1 MNILFIL
8 GNGFDLAQG
17 LKTSYSDFYDYLQA
31 VTPKSALERKVM
43 LDIEA
48 DYKTWADMEEAL
60 GKYSSKWKDSQ
71 DFLSVVSFLKG
82 HLKDYLQTQNDA
94 VSGMNLSTEKLVND
108 ICFPERHLSPK
119 GQYVF
124 DSLSIATSTNRIIR
138 CVTFNYTNTFE
149 QVLSSAIRDSRV
161 LRKQGDLQISF
172 KDIMHIHGALDDMT
186 LLGVNDVD
194 QIDNIAF
201 RDNQG
206 LIEEFVKPEVNEG
219 CENAR
224 NDFFERWIR
233 EANVIVIFG
242 VSMGVTDNRWWRA
255 IGNVLNRDSYSP
267 PIVFYFP
274 FDPGK
279 NVDEHKNYLRRWS
292 NEFTSF
298 LRQRMDLKI
307 SEKAINNHVLV
318 GINSGI
324 FRLNK

>member
-31 VTPKSALERKVM
+31 VTPKSALEREVM

-60 GKYSSKWKDSQ
+60 GKYSSKWNDSR
-71 DFLSVVSFLKG
+71 DFLSVVSFLKR
-82 HLKDYLQTQNDA
+82 HLTDYLRTQNDA
-94 VSGMNLSTEKLVND
+94 VAGMNLSTEKLVND
-108 ICFPERHLSPK
+108 ICFPERYLSPK
-119 GQYVF
+119 GQYRF
-124 DSLSIATSTNRIIR
+124 ESSSTATSTNRIIR
-138 CVTFNYTNTFE
+138 CVTFNYTSTFE
-149 QVLSSAIRDSRV
+149 QVLAPAIKTSRI
-161 LRKQGDLQISF
+161 LKKEGELKISF
-172 KDIMHIHGALDDMT
+172 KDIMHIHGTLDDLT

-194 QIDNIAF
+194 QIDNISF

-224 NDFFERWIR
+224 NDYFERWIR
-233 EANVIVIFG
+233 EANVFVIFG
-242 VSMGVTDNRWWRA
+242 ASMGVTDNRWWRA
-255 IGNVLNRDSYSP
+255 IGNVLNRESYSLP
-267 PIVFYFP
+267 FVFYFP

-279 NVDEHKNYLRRWS
+279 NVDGHKNYLRRWS
-292 NEFTSF
+292 KDFVSF

-307 SEKAINNHVLV
+307 SDRTISDHVLV

-324 FRLNK
+324 FRLNE